1 MNYFNNYTSENLT
14 QGKEFIKDKNKVALK
29 NDIINNNYNNS
40 IEDWLI
46 GSGSNDTIEKF
57 DTYSSSVN
65 KSNYL
70 LEKSN
75 ATQIKMDEETPNR
88 KELKNK
94 ITNLEKLDSD
104 IIKQIDVNKGVMNN
118 MLQKYHSYNSGVSN
132 LEGNNSEYQNIFD
145 DSKIVVSQKHYSF
158 VLWTTVAIITS
169 AITVYIINPRK
180 P

>member
-40 IEDWLI
+40 VEEWLI
-46 GSGSNDTIEKF
+46 GSGGNDTIEKF

-75 ATQIKMDEETPNR
+75 SIQKNLDEETPNR
-88 KELKNK
+88 KELMKK
-94 ITNLEKLDSD
+94 INHLEKLDSN
-104 IIKQIDVNKGVMNN
+104 IIKQIDVNKKVMNN
-118 MLQKYHSYNSGVSN
+118 MLQKYKSYNSGFSN
-132 LEGNNSEYQNIFD
+132 LESNNAEYQNIVD

-158 VLWTTVAIITS
+158 VLWTTVAIITC
-169 AITVYIINPRK
+169 AITVYIMK
-180 P
+180 PKK